1 MTTVRTL
8 VTRPLTTADL
18 RALESLHGAAKCDA
32 PIGME
37 KFSDGDDAKFLGL
50 AQRVLQTEGCQT
62 FGAFYEEELVGAG
75 VARHVTAQQDGEKS
89 TVHIEVLYVRPEFRR
104 RGIGQLL
111 LKEIADWAALMRA
124 THVACLPLPAARRAR
139 RYLAM
144 MGFLPGVAHRVI
156 PTALLRRR
164 LSRTRR
170 GRLFGS
176 VFQNHAS

>member
-8 VTRPLTTADL
+8 VTRPLTTVDL
-18 RALESLHGAAKCDA
+18 AALESLHGAAKCDP

-37 KFSDGDDAKFLGL
+37 KFSDGDDVKFRGL
-50 AQRVLQTEGCQT
+50 AQSVLQTEGCQT

-75 VARHVTAQQDGEKS
+75 VARYVAAQQDGEKS

-139 RYLAM
+139 RLLAM
-144 MGFLPGVAHRVI
+144 MGLLPVGSHHVI
-156 PTALLRRR
+156 PPY
-164 LSRTRR
+164 S
-170 GRLFGS
+170 
-176 VFQNHAS
+176 QH

>member
-37 KFSDGDDAKFLGL
+37 KFTDGDAAQFLGL
-50 AQRVLQTEGCQT
+50 AQRVLQTECCQT

-144 MGFLPGVAHRVI
+144 MGLLPGVDRKSVGYGKSGMYR
-156 PTALLRRR
+156 LRRR
-164 LSRTRR
+164 R
-170 GRLFGS
+170 G
-176 VFQNHAS
+176 